1 MKIIIKKVVEIIIT
15 LGIILLVRLVLCSI
29 FNTEI
34 FTKSFVLFIVVFSFT
49 AIIYNFVFKRTKN

>member
-15 LGIILLVRLVLCSI
+15 LGIILLVRLVLCNI

-34 FTKSFVLFIVVFSFT
+34 FTKSFLLFIVVFSFT
-49 AIIYNFVFKRTKN
+49 AIIYKFVFKRTKN